1 MAVSTIELLR
11 QEVTEYINHSDER
24 MLRAVHALLEAD
36 NATDWY
42 DDISEEHK
50 AAIDEG
56 IRDMEAGNTIPHK
69 EMVKM
74 YRKWLN

>member
-1 MAVSTIELLR
+1 MEVSNIELLR
-11 QEVTEYINHSDER
+11 KEVTEYINHSDER

-36 NATDWY
+36 NATDRY
-42 DDISEEHK
+42 DDISEEQK

-56 IRDMEAGNTIPHK
+56 IRDMESGNTIPHE

-74 YRKWLN
+74 YSKWIN